1 MTDQPYIVD
10 CARRFYLEYPT
21 IDNNIPK
28 EKNSYNNTLLEF
40 AHVDN
45 NLAAAQLAIGE
56 SSNLAQICLTYTYNF
71 FDQKFQDYVCI
82 LSVVAQCAIDNAKRK
97 FDIDLNEEIRRIK
110 QDMDIKQNGYPAFWG
125 VIRKGFDKGK
135 VNKDLICPMN
145 YIFNVESE
153 KYKSD
158 LSTLPMSHFFIK
170 HHPNPDKK
178 ISKKIE
184 NLIAKYSLDLYKYNN
199 NDEDNEEEFLL
210 LRSDFDKLIEDIR
223 SMYISQNYAYLMSWL
238 IDRAFMITTDVKG
251 NRNTMQSTINS
262 NKSLLLKILYEVNSD
277 CFLSCFIS

>member
-1 MTDQPYIVD
+1 M
-10 CARRFYLEYPT
+10 
-21 IDNNIPK
+21 
-28 EKNSYNNTLLEF
+28 
-40 AHVDN
+40 
-45 NLAAAQLAIGE
+45 
-56 SSNLAQICLTYTYNF
+56 
-71 FDQKFQDYVCI
+71 
-82 LSVVAQCAIDNAKRK
+82 VAQCAIDNAKRK

-170 HHPNPDKK
+170 HHPNSDKK
-178 ISKKIE
+178 LSKKIE
-184 NLIAKYSLDLYKYNN
+184 NLIAKYSLDLFKYNN

-238 IDRAFMITTDVKG
+238 IDRAFMITTDVRG

-262 NKSLLLKILYEVNSD
+262 NKSLLLKVLYEVNSD
-277 CFLSCFIS
+277 CLLSCFIS